1 MVLLSI
7 SSSSFGNYFGM
18 ADKLCT
24 ICLFFIISS
33 RPNNEII
40 DECKSEDKIIRILQ
54 IMDINKVA
62 EKTSLHC
69 FPEKTKGKAN
79 VICREFTL
87 DNKSE
92 FQISPME

>member
-40 DECKSEDKIIRILQ
+40 DECKSEDK
-54 IMDINKVA
+54 NHKN
-62 EKTSLHC
+62 
-69 FPEKTKGKAN
+69 FAN
-79 VICREFTL
+79 NGYKQGCRENQPPLLSRKKQKERQMSTAENL
-87 DNKSE
+87 L
-92 FQISPME
+92 